1 MIRRSGKRKTAK
13 LRGGISSLISGG
25 CAPTLLP
32 KTMSICWGSNKIN
45 ADWESLFQSYRR
57 FVQPTH
63 TALEIG
69 ASVVERTRE
78 ISRHCARVIGV
89 ELMPERKPEDF
100 GNIHYVLGNW
110 EELSAV
116 VPPESVDVAI
126 SSHVIEH
133 VPDDLKALNELYRV
147 LKPGGAAFINTPNC
161 KRLTRRM
168 VELFTG
174 ERKFPYWEHQRE
186 YVEEDLRRLLA
197 ASAFKRYEILPLV
210 FGLHGGHFFCY
221 ARKVPPA
228 LRAMANYWEIHLF
241 KD

>member
-1 MIRRSGKRKTAK
+1 
-13 LRGGISSLISGG
+13 
-25 CAPTLLP
+25 
-32 KTMSICWGSNKIN
+32 MSICWGPNKIN
-45 ADWESLFQSYRR
+45 ADWESLFDSYRR
-57 FVQPTH
+57 FVKPTH

-89 ELMPERKPEDF
+89 ELMPERKPADS

-110 EELSAV
+110 EELSSVIA
-116 VPPESVDVAI
+116 PESVDVAI

-147 LKPGGAAFINTPNC
+147 LKPGGAAFINTPNR
-161 KRLTRRM
+161 KRLTRRL

-197 ASAFKRYEILPLV
+197 ASAFKRYEIFPLV
-210 FGLHGGHFFCY
+210 FGLHGGHLFCY
-221 ARKVPPA
+221 LKKAPSF
-228 LRAMANYWEIHLF
+228 LRSMANYWEIHLF